1 MSHPTKISIPVAAS
15 NRSNFTLNIP
25 HVTTSN
31 FMEFGISFAR
41 EYVPGSNWDLSQE
54 TFMRLEPMPVPT
66 FGEAEVKHRAFFVP
80 FRTVFPAFIDF
91 SEGVPHVYNNGESS
105 IPQFVPIVYEHD
117 LTQMFLNFYLTE
129 VSDPDARSDFRIDL
143 SPENDGTDIR
153 KYNLTPLGRRVY
165 KMFVALGMKFTLSL
179 NTTSVLSL
187 LPLFCACRIYLDW
200 FFTSQYAHTS
210 GYTAIQ
216 KYLIKNDDVV
226 DIGESFVGID
236 DLSVICD
243 TLSTIF
249 YEPDY
254 FTAAWDNPTGPNTG
268 LQSAITIPDID
279 VSSGNYRVQ
288 ATTDVNDNYSSS
300 PAVSTPA
307 GTAIP
312 SLSSYLLTAVKKL
325 ADYMKRNQLAGAR
338 ALDRFYARF
347 GIQIPAEA
355 LNRSYLVGEFSHY
368 IQFGDVTSMASTESA
383 TLGDYAGKGVTFGNG
398 NFQFSGK
405 ERGYFIVIT
414 TIIPKTYYYQ
424 GVDRMALHVSKLD
437 FWTEE
442 FDGLG
447 VQALSKAEV
456 YKPQDELSDREY
468 PDGYDNSVFGFVPRY
483 GEYKTASAILSG
495 DYILKSRN
503 IGKDAWTLFRDVRFG
518 DEDSLAD
525 FVHDINFVS
534 SNDANQYNRIFYN
547 TSSNADHFNVI
558 HQFRLKT
565 SFPGKSLYDTYEFD
579 NEENSRRVEMGIGG
593 TQLN

>member
-1 MSHPTKISIPVAAS
+1 MPVAAS
-15 NRSNFTLNIP
+15 HRSNFTLDIP

-31 FMEFGISFAR
+31 FMEFGVSFAK

-80 FRTVFPAFIDF
+80 FRTVFPAFLDF
-91 SEGVPHVYNNGESS
+91 SEGVPHVFNNGESS
-105 IPQFVPIVYEHD
+105 IPQFVPVLYDSDITFMFVQND
-117 LTQMFLNFYLTE
+117 LVTQLSEEDANN
-129 VSDPDARSDFRIDL
+129 PDIKYDFALDI
-143 SPENDGTDIR
+143 SVQPNVENIR

-165 KMFVALGMKFTLSL
+165 KMFVSLGMKFTFSY
-179 NTTSVLSL
+179 TTRSFVSA
-187 LPLFCACRIYLDW
+187 LPLFCAARIYLDW
-200 FFTSQYAHTS
+200 FYTSQYAHTS
-210 GYTAIQ
+210 GYTVIQ

-226 DIGESFVGID
+226 DIGESFVPGD
-236 DLSVICD
+236 DLYKICV

-254 FTAAWDNPTGPNTG
+254 FTAAWDKPTGPNTG
-268 LQSAITIPDID
+268 LQSSITIPDIGTESGPSQSIAQNGYD
-279 VSSGNYRVQ
+279 STDFSLPAITSGNIG
-288 ATTDVNDNYSSS
+288 A
-300 PAVSTPA
+300 APA
-307 GTAIP
+307 GI
-312 SLSSYLLTAVKKL
+312 SSYILTAVKKL
-325 ADYMKRNQLAGAR
+325 ADYCKRNQFAGAR

-347 GIQIPAEA
+347 GIQIPAES

-414 TIIPKTYYYQ
+414 SIIPKTYYYQ
-424 GVDRMALHVSKLD
+424 GRDRLTQHVSKLD

-456 YKPQDELSDREY
+456 YKPQDGLTDYLLSD
-468 PDGYDNSVFGFVPRY
+468 DYDNQVFGFVPRY
-483 GEYKTASAILSG
+483 AEYKTSSAILSG
-495 DYILKSRN
+495 DYILRSRN
-503 IGKDAWTLFRDVRFG
+503 VGKDAWTLFRNVRTNHG
-518 DEDSLAD
+518 DPIDE
-525 FVHDINFVS
+525 FIHDISFVNS
-534 SNDANQYNRIFYN
+534 IDSNQYNRIFYN
-547 TSSNADHFNVI
+547 TSENADHFNVI
-558 HQFRLKT
+558 HQFRLKV